1 MNCASRSIG
10 LLDRLPALDP
20 RALHALGDEIAG
32 TQAETLAAFMDAVN
46 AWLSARL
53 QERPAAGPRLARVA
67 EVWAAVNRAAREA
80 EAYNLDRKPL
90 VFSVFGRLAE
100 AAGHSERCRRLPRR
114 RAVDTNGAAC
124 PISPAITS
132 PPRSPIRTARRIS
145 GMPTR

>member
-1 MNCASRSIG
+1 MIG
-10 LLDRLPALDP
+10 LLDRLPALDA

-53 QERPAAGPRLARVA
+53 RSGPQDASRLARVA
-67 EVWAAVNRAAREA
+67 EVWAAVNNAAREA

-100 AAGHSERCRRLPRR
+100 AA
-114 RAVDTNGAAC
+114 RA
-124 PISPAITS
+124 
-132 PPRSPIRTARRIS
+132 
-145 GMPTR
+145 

>member
-1 MNCASRSIG
+1 MASADEIARRRRRRGRVGRPRAGAARRPTRLNCASRSIG

-46 AWLSARL
+46 ALAQRPSAK
-53 QERPAAGPRLARVA
+53 RPAGRRRGWRASPRSGPRS
-67 EVWAAVNRAAREA
+67 NRAAREA

-100 AAGHSERCRRLPRR
+100 AA
-114 RAVDTNGAAC
+114 RA
-124 PISPAITS
+124 
-132 PPRSPIRTARRIS
+132 
-145 GMPTR
+145 